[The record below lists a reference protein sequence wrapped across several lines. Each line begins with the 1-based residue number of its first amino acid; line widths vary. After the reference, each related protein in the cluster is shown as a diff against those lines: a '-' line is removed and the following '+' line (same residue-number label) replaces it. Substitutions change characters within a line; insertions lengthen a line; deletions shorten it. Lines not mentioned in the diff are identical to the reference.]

1 MGRAR
6 SSLVLCLKGIIA
18 AWRYDSSN
26 YIISL
31 NASCH
36 LYKPLSRAGR
46 GFEGPI
52 FTNSPAQ
59 CGVEP
64 RDIHKPHFTPGYSER
79 VKRSQRRLGTVS
91 LDYLREG
98 ELSPVLPIELR
109 RALRPRDPKPCAEQE
124 AQSQRFQHSVLPVQV
139 SLAGWKMQSTLVV
152 RTRQMTPT
160 FSSSSPPRKRGPRAS
175 GAVSVAP
182 GCPLSRA

>member
-1 MGRAR
+1 MESRMIEVCPDAAR
-6 SSLVLCLKGIIA
+6 SGKSPTSRAAVSKSFAPSLLLRLKGVIA
-18 AWRYDSSN
+18 TWRYDSSS
-26 YIISL
+26 YSISL
-31 NASCH
+31 NASRH

-46 GFEGPI
+46 GFVGPI

-98 ELSPVLPIELR
+98 ELSPVLPIALR
-109 RALRPRDPKPCAEQE
+109 RALRPPD
-124 AQSQRFQHSVLPVQV
+124 
-139 SLAGWKMQSTLVV
+139 
-152 RTRQMTPT
+152 
-160 FSSSSPPRKRGPRAS
+160 
-175 GAVSVAP
+175 
-182 GCPLSRA
+182 